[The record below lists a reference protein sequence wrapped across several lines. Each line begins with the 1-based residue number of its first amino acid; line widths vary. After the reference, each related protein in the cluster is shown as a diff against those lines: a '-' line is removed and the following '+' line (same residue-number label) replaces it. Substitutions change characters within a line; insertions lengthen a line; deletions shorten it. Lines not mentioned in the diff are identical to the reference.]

1 MDTNRASII
10 GSTLPVIAAAFAISL
25 SVAAVAA
32 PAADSD
38 GKLYAAVPT
47 LPQHSPSK
55 AETKVP
61 TRFQPD
67 VMAVR
72 DVQAERAIS
81 GSEPDPETFDKVGL
95 ETWWKKH
102 SKVSK

>member
-1 MDTNRASII
+1 MDTNRGSII
-10 GSTLPVIAAAFAISL
+10 GLTLPVIAAAFAISL
-25 SVAAVAA
+25 SLAAVAA

-47 LPQHSPSK
+47 LPQHSLGK
-55 AETKVP
+55 AEAKVP
-61 TRFQPD
+61 ARFQSD
-67 VMAVR
+67 LTAVR
-72 DVQAERAIS
+72 DIQAERAIS

-102 SKVSK
+102 RKVSK